1 MPPREVPILPDDCFN
16 GLTICR
22 HGPMLY
28 NRNDQYVGASLRKY
42 GEFSPGESDV
52 FKAFIRPGDVVV
64 EVGANIGAHTVEL
77 SRLVVPGGAVHAFEP
92 QRVVFQTLCANVAL
106 NGCMNVFTHQAAIGA
121 APGEILVPFLPPNM
135 PNNFGGLSLHGTVRG
150 EPVPLRTL
158 DELGLTACRFLKL
171 DCEGME
177 VEALRGAANMV
188 RTLHPILY
196 VENDRKDRSAEL
208 IGLLLSWQYQLYWH
222 LPPLFS
228 PTNFNE
234 DVENIFDNIV
244 SFNMVCVPAALN
256 ITVRG
261 LRPVEPP
268 AEAG

>member
-1 MPPREVPILPDDCFN
+1 MPTREVPVLPADCFN

-42 GEFSPGESDV
+42 GEFSPGESQV
-52 FKAFIRPGDVVV
+52 FRAFIQPGAVVV

-77 SRLVVPGGAVHAFEP
+77 SRLVVPGGAVFAFEP

-106 NGCMNVFTHQAAIGA
+106 NGCANVYAFQAAVGA
-121 APGEILVPFLPPNM
+121 TAGEIRVPFLPPNM
-135 PNNFGGLSLHGTVRG
+135 PNNFGGLSLHEGGSRG
-150 EPVPLRTL
+150 EPVPMRTL
-158 DELGLTACRFLKL
+158 DSLGLKACRFLKL

-177 VEALRGAANMV
+177 VEALRGGADMI
-188 RTLHPILY
+188 RTLRPTMY

-208 IGLLLSWQYQLYWH
+208 IGLLLSWQYRLYWH

-228 PTNFNE
+228 PQNFNE
-234 DVENIFDNIV
+234 DAENIFENIV
-244 SFNMVCVPAALN
+244 SFNMLCVPAEQN

-261 LRPVEPP
+261 LQPVEAP
-268 AEAG
+268 A

>member
-1 MPPREVPILPDDCFN
+1 MPPREVPVLPADCFN

-52 FKAFIRPGDVVV
+52 FRAFIRPGDVVV

-106 NGCMNVFTHQAAIGA
+106 NGCPNVFTHQAAIGA
-121 APGEILVPFLPPNM
+121 APGEILVPFLPPSL
-135 PNNFGGLSLHGTVRG
+135 PNNFGGLSLQGSKRG
-150 EPVPLRTL
+150 ERVPLLTL
-158 DELGLTACRFLKL
+158 DTLGLTACRFLKL

-177 VEALRGAANMV
+177 TEALRGGANMV
-188 RTLHPILY
+188 RALRPIMY
-196 VENDRKDRSAEL
+196 VENDRQDRSAEL
-208 IGLLLSWQYQLYWH
+208 IGLLLAWNYQLYWH

-228 PTNFNE
+228 PNNFNE
-234 DVENIFDNIV
+234 DPENIFDNIV
-244 SFNMVCVPAALN
+244 SFNMLCVPAELKMT
-256 ITVRG
+256 IRG
-261 LRPVEPP
+261 LRPVEAP
-268 AEAG
+268 A